1 MRRNLKKTGLYLMIT
16 ITAVVVGYPLLWLF
30 FAAFKEN
37 AEIFTS
43 VGLLPKHFTLDGFV
57 NGWKSTAAVPFPYF

>member
-57 NGWKSTAAVPFPYF
+57 MAGNPLRRCLFPYF